1 MTTDVLDVY
10 EDRGLEADPHV
21 GTPEGPVT
29 SPDDDGARSHR
40 TRARTSKPDKAPKAA
55 KAPKPE
61 KEPKAAKAPKP
72 DKEPKAPKATKE
84 PKAAKAPKAN
94 NEPKPPK
101 ATQSVPGD
109 LESVLLPSGEWFSSM
124 LRGFLTVY
132 VVALVC
138 LTVWLRTATEHGRLW
153 IVLALSLPV
162 AYQLALR
169 PLHRQIAFRGIAR
182 RPSTLSMFAGVA
194 LAAMVLAASTTIADS
209 VVQSRGAMARRHL
222 GPLDA
227 FVVSSTEEGRLQAL
241 AAVERQQ
248 AKLQETD
255 GPSRTGAASIA
266 QSTDGRI
273 LFTSTRVMASSE
285 FVRSLSG
292 VDALEFSLEEAQDF
306 GNDPKATGLEG
317 TSSLTGESALIG
329 ADLAKDLRVTVGA
342 KVTISVGQAT
352 RTFVVQ
358 RVLPRRGLAAL
369 AIDARPRSRVLFVP
383 RGSASSMPKDNPELV
398 RRFVAYSASGPASTT
413 WRQSRGL
420 ADVLSQAIDAG
431 ELSPPQDP
439 TGGADIAPA
448 PRRIEASAVAVKA
461 DLTDFERAGTTMLAP
476 LPSALAAIAG
486 IGSAASLIAAL
497 VLALERRRREVMSF
511 RSVGISR
518 GNTLSILTMEL
529 WLVSL
534 ASIVIGSALGWGL
547 AGLALARVKVSPS
560 TVAPAEPLGFPVRL
574 AALSTSITA
583 AACIAMATIV
593 FVGYRQLRAK
603 DSRVALQAR
612 SRWKALARVVAIVGS
627 IVIAAGGALQQSGF
641 AFVGGSLAAVVLAE
655 PIVRSRFVAVGR
667 RIRPFLTLAMM
678 IVALLAMFAVGGPD
692 VSSGVFGLYCVV
704 LLVGAC
710 WMIGWFEDETVA
722 LPRRLRAAIAGV
734 KRPLG
739 SAAAPAV
746 MLVRRAVDSIAGA
759 LLRENRG
766 DENGRKIV
774 GHDPVSESLMK
785 AQRHRRPT
793 QNAILRV
800 LSSFAVFSAVVA
812 ILLSS
817 SVDRAI
823 KTNAQHSRGRFQAVM
838 HAEGTAVT
846 SGIQNRS
853 EVSELSVWQSR
864 FGTVAEPNSTALRVV
879 LASPDEAYPSV
890 DGVASLAARAAGIAT
905 DREAFVKLFE
915 DPTAV
920 IIERGSLG
928 DVSPSEAIGRQL
940 FVADEQSG
948 RSTTMTVIGVTRSGI
963 GLGDVIM
970 GPEPFARLRANL
982 PPTTSQLL
990 AFAGGVDAES
1000 AILGVRTQL
1009 GVEIDSFEGVAAE
1022 ALRPQRTVAVLLKQ
1036 LAKLMLLGGLL
1047 TALVIVRTALDDRRR
1062 DLASLRTLGAV
1073 DSVLR
1078 RVITTEYRHAAFT
1091 GAIIGGL
1098 VAVPAARYLLHS
1110 TRPLLPTAVPFG
1122 TLVTF
1127 AVLLTVVANLALV
1140 VLARRALRGSPA
1152 AILHRDAMSV

>member
-1 MTTDVLDVY
+1 MTTDVLDVS
-10 EDRGLEADPHV
+10 EDRGLEANPHA
-21 GTPEGPVT
+21 GTPEGQVAP
-29 SPDDDGARSHR
+29 PDDDAARSQR
-40 TRARTSKPDKAPKAA
+40 RARKPKAP
-55 KAPKPE
+55 
-61 KEPKAAKAPKP
+61 
-72 DKEPKAPKATKE
+72 KEPKAPKAPKE
-84 PKAAKAPKAN
+84 PKAPKAQAHAR
-94 NEPKPPK
+94 PTP
-101 ATQSVPGD
+101 AGSGD

-138 LTVWLRTATEHGRLW
+138 LTVWLRTTTENGRLW
-153 IVLALSLPV
+153 IVVALSLPV
-162 AYQLALR
+162 LYQLALR
-169 PLHRQIAFRGIAR
+169 PLHRRIALRGIIR
-182 RPSTLSMFAGVA
+182 RPSSPSLFAGVA
-194 LAAMVLAASTTIADS
+194 LGAMVLTASTTIADS
-209 VVQSRGAMARRHL
+209 VVQSRGALARRHL
-222 GPLDA
+222 GPLDV

-248 AKLQETD
+248 AKLQDTD

-292 VDALEFSLEEAQDF
+292 VDALEFSLEEAQGF

-317 TSSLTGESALIG
+317 TSSLTGQSALIG
-329 ADLAKDLRVTVGA
+329 ADLAKDLRVSAGA

-352 RTFVVQ
+352 RTFVVE

-398 RRFVAYSASGPASTT
+398 RRFVGYSGSGAALTT
-413 WRQSRGL
+413 WRKSRGL
-420 ADVLSQAIDAG
+420 ADVLSQAIDAR
-431 ELSPPQDP
+431 EFSSPESDV
-439 TGGADIAPA
+439 DIAPA
-448 PRRIEASAVAVKA
+448 PSRIDASAVAVKA
-461 DLTDFERAGTTMLAP
+461 DLTDFERAGTAMLAP

-518 GNTLSILTMEL
+518 GNTLSILAMEL

-534 ASIVIGSALGWGL
+534 ASIVIGSALGWAM

-560 TVAPAEPLGFPVRL
+560 TVSPAEPLGFPVRL

-593 FVGYRQLRAK
+593 FVGYRHLRPK
-603 DSRVALQAR
+603 DSRVALEAK
-612 SRWKALARVVAIVGS
+612 SRWKAFVRVVAVVGT
-627 IVIAAGGALQQSGF
+627 IVIGVRGALQQSGL
-641 AFVGGSLAAVVLAE
+641 ALVGGTLAAAVLVE
-655 PIVRSRFVAVGR
+655 PMLRLRFVAVGR
-667 RIRPFLTLAMM
+667 RIQPLLTVAMM

-692 VSSGVFGLYCVV
+692 VSSGVFGLYCVL

-722 LPRRLRAAIAGV
+722 LPRRLRAAIADV

-739 SAAAPAV
+739 LAAVPV
-746 MLVRRAVDSIAGA
+746 VTLVRRAADSIAGA

-766 DENGRKIV
+766 DENGRKTV
-774 GHDPVSESLMK
+774 GQDPVSESLMK

-823 KTNAQHSRGRFQAVM
+823 RTNAQHSRGRFQAVM

-853 EVSELSVWQSR
+853 EVSELSVWRSR

-879 LASPDEAYPSV
+879 LASPDEAYSSV
-890 DGVASLAARAAGIAT
+890 DGVASLAARAAGLST

-920 IIERGSLG
+920 IIEQGSLG
-928 DVSPSEAIGRQL
+928 DLSPSEAIGRKL

-990 AFAGGVDAES
+990 AFAGGVDTES

-1022 ALRPQRTVAVLLKQ
+1022 VLRPQRTVAVLLKQ

-1047 TALVIVRTALDDRRR
+1047 TAFVIVRTALDDRRR

-1073 DSVLR
+1073 DAVLR
-1078 RVITTEYRHAAFT
+1078 RVITSEYRHAAFT
-1091 GAIIGGL
+1091 GAVVGGL
-1098 VAVPAARYLLHS
+1098 VAVPAARFLLHS

-1122 TLVTF
+1122 ALVTF
-1127 AVLLTVVANLALV
+1127 AVVLTVLANLALV
-1140 VLARRALRGSPA
+1140 VLASRALRGSPA
-1152 AILHRDAMSV
+1152 AILHRDATSV